1 MPPYNWFSQNLI
13 LNTSAILMIPTTH
26 PVLAEGFADVKISL
40 SGNHDDTVDAAS
52 ESHLGHREDDGG
64 DDGLDVGAEAG

>member
-1 MPPYNWFSQNLI
+1 
-13 LNTSAILMIPTTH
+13 MIPTTH
-26 PVLAEGFADVKISL
+26 PVLAEGFADAKISL

-64 DDGLDVGAEAG
+64 DDGLDVGAEAGGE